1 MQFPWRKPIE
11 LSSRDLIDEF
21 IETYQLRF
29 PDEKPGEI
37 GADSIQWE
45 KPDGSTHTI
54 MLGKVFYQVA
64 RLEKKNTLPNRREIY
79 RGFIGALF
87 SGEAMPDSFDTPEFR
102 ARILPAIRQRPYL
115 DHVRRQAKSE
125 VPHRDLSAD
134 LIVTYVIDFPDK
146 TAHIMDKQ
154 AEELKLDEAALYQLA
169 MENLRAIYPR
179 QNFRDLFNPA
189 EKVVGVVCA
198 DGHAAA
204 RVLLIRE
211 YLEEGEEIAVVVSDG
226 AMLALIEVPPD
237 GNWNPLR
244 QFAAGANATGFER
257 PFWVRPGK
265 IELM

>member
-1 MQFPWRKPIE
+1 MQFPWQKPVE

-21 IETYQLRF
+21 IETYQLQF
-29 PDEKPGEI
+29 PDEKIGEI
-37 GADSIQWE
+37 GDDSVEWE
-45 KPDGSTHTI
+45 RPDSSKHTVI
-54 MLGKVFYQVA
+54 LGKVFYQIA
-64 RLEKKNTLPNRREIY
+64 RLEKKNTLKHRREIY
-79 RGFIGALF
+79 RGFIRALF

-102 ARILPAIRQRPYL
+102 VRILPAIRQRQYL
-115 DHVRRQAKSE
+115 EHVRRQAKSE

-154 AEELKLDEAALYQLA
+154 AEELKLDEAALYDLA
-169 MENLRAIYPR
+169 MKNLREIYPR
-179 QNFRDLFNPA
+179 ENFRDLFDPA
-189 EKVVGVVCA
+189 EKVVGIVCA

-211 YLEEGEEIAVVVSDG
+211 YLDEGEEIAVVVSDG

-244 QFAAGANATGFER
+244 QLAAQSNATGFER
-257 PFWVRPGK
+257 PFWMRAGK